1 MKRVLRKVLRIRN
14 VQTCV
19 ISGTYPY
26 FNYHVS
32 MEDLKADLTVDFSFI
47 YFIQSLPPQKR
58 SAMNIT
64 NTDIS
69 YRRQYERNF
78 GKNKPEGAC
87 R

>member
-1 MKRVLRKVLRIRN
+1 MD
-14 VQTCV
+14 
-19 ISGTYPY
+19 
-26 FNYHVS
+26 
-32 MEDLKADLTVDFSFI
+32 DLKADLTVDFSFI
-47 YFIQSLPPQKR
+47 YFFQSLLPQKR